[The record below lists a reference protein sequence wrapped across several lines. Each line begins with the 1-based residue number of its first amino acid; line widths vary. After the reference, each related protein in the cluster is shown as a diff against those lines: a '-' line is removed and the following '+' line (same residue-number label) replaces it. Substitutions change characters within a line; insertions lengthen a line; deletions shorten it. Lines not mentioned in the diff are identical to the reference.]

1 MVDHVFQ
8 FDESAIVGE
17 NPNNQGPPKLVA
29 PGGTKGG
36 LVDVV
41 NSYYWT
47 YSKTDRKAREET
59 PTLFLKE
66 KELKTNA
73 LVAQLLYTIGAAGEG
88 FTEVAGDIVGQQN
101 VESFKSA
108 ILKTFKTVAST
119 SGVANS
125 SIGKTIQT
133 ALDRVKDENP
143 TFEDQRNI
151 WLQPYKNLY
160 LTKDTGWEFNL
171 PYFENFATI
180 AQNIFSQDSGPG
192 NFLGMLSSGAD
203 LLTNAADI
211 ASVLREPTQISYV
224 ERSKFFN
231 YPTEGEDFTFMF
243 PLINTGSSIYA
254 DVIKNWQLIY
264 LLLYNNRPA
273 RKNASV
279 IEQPKVYEVS
289 LPGVKYI
296 PFAYISNISIDFQGA
311 RRQMK
316 IPRPPGTTTRAINS
330 LENNYDAVIPDAYI
344 VKISLKGLIAESR
357 NFMYHMLSPDGPVQ
371 VLTKQAADN
380 TIIDQQYQN
389 QLNIINSNP
398 NIEILN
404 NTGTQLLA

>member
-17 NPNNQGPPKLVA
+17 NPNNQGPPRLVTV
-29 PGGTKGG
+29 GGSKGG

-41 NSYYWT
+41 NKYYWT
-47 YSKTDRKAREET
+47 YSKTDSSARAET

-88 FTEVAGDIVGQQN
+88 FTEVAGDIVGKKN
-101 VESFKSA
+101 VQSFKSA
-108 ILKTFKTVAST
+108 ILNTFKDVASDPNVKNT
-119 SGVANS
+119 GIPKKIEVAYDK
-125 SIGKTIQT
+125 I
-133 ALDRVKDENP
+133 KDENA
-143 TFEDQRNI
+143 TFEDARNV

-171 PYFENFATI
+171 PYFENFAAI
-180 AQNIFSQDSGPG
+180 AQNVFSQDAGPG
-192 NFLGMLSSGAD
+192 PSLGMLTSVSD
-203 LLTNAADI
+203 LMTNAADI
-211 ASVLREPTQISYV
+211 ASVMREPTQISYV
-224 ERSKFFN
+224 ERSKAFN
-231 YPTEGEDFTFMF
+231 YSTEGEDFTFMF
-243 PLINTGSSIYA
+243 PLINTGSSIYD

-296 PFAYISNISIDFQGA
+296 PFAYISNISVEFQGS

-330 LENNYDAVIPDAYI
+330 TQNSYDAVIPDAYI
-344 VKISLKGLIAESR
+344 IKISLKALIAESR

-371 VLTKQAADN
+371 VLTKQATDN
-380 TIIDQQYQN
+380 DVIDKQYQQ
-389 QLNIINSNP
+389 QLDMINVNP

>member
-1 MVDHVFQ
+1 MADHVFQ
-8 FDESAIVGE
+8 FDESSIVGE
-17 NPNNQGPPKLVA
+17 NPNNQGPPRLVA
-29 PGGTKGG
+29 PGGRKGA

-41 NSYYWT
+41 NDYYWT
-47 YSKTDRKAREET
+47 YSKTDPIAREET

-108 ILKTFKTVAST
+108 IVKTFKNVMSDPNVVNTGIPKQVDVAYDK
-119 SGVANS
+119 
-125 SIGKTIQT
+125 I
-133 ALDRVKDENP
+133 KDENA
-143 TFEDQRNI
+143 TFEDRRNV

-160 LTKDTGWEFNL
+160 LTKDTGWEFNF

-180 AQNIFSQDSGPG
+180 AQNVFSQDSGPG
-192 NFLGMLSSGAD
+192 PFLGMLTNVSD
-203 LLTNAADI
+203 LITNAADI
-211 ASVLREPTQISYV
+211 ASVMREPTQISYV
-224 ERSKFFN
+224 ERSKAFN
-231 YPTEGEDFTFMF
+231 YSTEGEDFTFMF

-296 PFAYISNISIDFQGA
+296 PFAYISNISVEFQGS

-316 IPRPPGTTTRAINS
+316 IPRPPGTTTRTIDSRENS
-330 LENNYDAVIPDAYI
+330 YDAVIPDAYI
-344 VKISLKGLIAESR
+344 IKISLKALIAESR

-380 TIIDQQYQN
+380 SVINEQYQQ
-389 QLNIINSNP
+389 QLNMININP
-398 NIEILN
+398 NIEVLN